1 MSEQT
6 ENQEKIDRFRHHY
19 KEFIVPI
26 AKEDAKKIQESLA
39 NVSVDKSMVLVSSKD
54 MMKPTFACLFA
65 KKGFV
70 SYKFMSAYSLLDVY
84 LGNNEDYKTILDI
97 SADVVCLYLG
107 YGEFENKRQD
117 DVIIQLMSYLEQFKH
132 HVWLYFKG
140 GMNEL
145 RLNHGDLCQ
154 FIGSSGGAI
163 VDMNHSSGG
172 GGRVI

>member
-1 MSEQT
+1 M
-6 ENQEKIDRFRHHY
+6 NKAGLIDRFRHHY
-19 KEFIVPI
+19 KEFIVPVS
-26 AKEDAKKIQESLA
+26 KEDSENIQSSLA
-39 NVSVDKSMVLVSSKD
+39 KVSVDKSMVLVSSRD
-54 MMKPTFACLFA
+54 LMKPTFACMFA

-70 SYKFMSAYSLLDVY
+70 SYKFMSAYSLLDIY

-117 DVIIQLMSYLEQFKH
+117 DVIVQLMSYLEQFKH

-140 GMNEL
+140 SMNEL
-145 RLNHGDLCQ
+145 KSNHSELCRYLE
-154 FIGSSGGAI
+154 SSNGVI

-172 GGRVI
+172 GGRII